1 MLYVGMIHAPIRS
14 RILLAVAALAAAV
27 MLIAACGGDDD
38 AEEVEPTSDVAAGI
52 CAEGA
57 EDCDDTVDV
66 TPEPD
71 ATDAPEPVPSPE
83 ACSDAES
90 CEDNSIEIAR
100 RDLAAQLSVEVESIA
115 VVSSEAEQWP
125 DACLGAAKPGTV
137 CAQVITP
144 GFKIVLESGGKQYE
158 YHTDDGTRA
167 VLLP

>member
-1 MLYVGMIHAPIRS
+1 M
-14 RILLAVAALAAAV
+14 AVAALAAAALLV
-27 MLIAACGGDDD
+27 AACGDDD
-38 AEEVEPTSDVAAGI
+38 SEEVKPTNDVAAGI
-52 CAEGA
+52 CIEGA

-66 TPEPD
+66 TPEAD
-71 ATDAPEPVPSPE
+71 ATDAPEPAPSPE
-83 ACSDAES
+83 ACSDTQS

-158 YHTDDGTRA
+158 YHTDNGTRA
-167 VLLP
+167 VLLD